1 MSTAVGFSN
10 GGIMGERVRTHDWA
24 ATPLGPAETWPQSL
38 RTALSIMLNSA
49 FPTYLAWGPELTSFY
64 NDAYIPML
72 GDKPEALGRSFP
84 EVWPE
89 TWDIVGPIATRAMRG
104 EASYFEDMPLT
115 LVRRGYP
122 EQTWFAFS
130 YSPVRDETGR
140 VGGVLC
146 TIHETT
152 ERVQAEAALRESENK
167 LAAILEQLPVGVGLV
182 DPEGNIVL
190 SNQILQQYALDKIPS
205 RDPMQGECW
214 RGYTPEGQRLSP
226 SDYPSAR
233 ALRGETVVPGVD
245 FLVTLPNGQDIWTRV
260 SAAPFRKT
268 AHEGLGA
275 IFVVQVVERE
285 KRIEQALRESQ
296 VRLQAAIDLVG
307 LSPYTWNP
315 ITGALDWDTRLKAM
329 WGLPPDACVD
339 EDVFLSGIHPEDRPR
354 VEAAIA
360 QCSDPAGLG
369 IYAIEYRVI
378 GIEDGVERWVST
390 QGRTTFE
397 HGRPVAFIGAALDIT
412 ERKRAEAALRE
423 SDERFRQFAENS
435 SSTLWILNFETM
447 NLEYLS
453 PAFEPVWGE
462 PREGVLGDPSRWNR
476 FLHPDDRERARGALE
491 RVRLGEISTE
501 EFRIIRQDG
510 VVRWIRNTFF
520 PIRDAQGQIR
530 RAGGIAQDIT
540 RHDGRFVYVVDVE
553 ETTHRGLSHLLRDAG
568 YRVRVFSSG
577 KSFLEAAPALAAG
590 CVVLD
595 ICRSGAGGL
604 VIPRELKARR
614 IGLPVIVLGDA
625 KGDVPFGVQV
635 MKAGAV
641 DFLPIP
647 YGSNQLLAAV
657 ASAMASTHEEDEP
670 NQEADRARRRIA
682 EMSEREREVLA
693 GLLAGRTNK
702 EIGRG
707 IGLSPRTVETHRA
720 HVMQRLG
727 VQTLSQAVLVAT
739 SAGFQSPS
747 LEPNVP
753 QGSDTPET

>member
-1 MSTAVGFSN
+1 MSTAEAFPN
-10 GGIMGERVRTHDWA
+10 GGIMGECLRTHDWA
-24 ATPLGPAETWPQSL
+24 ATPLGPSETWPQSL
-38 RTALSIMLNSA
+38 RTALSIMLSSA
-49 FPTYLAWGPELTSFY
+49 FPTYLAWGAELTSFY
-64 NDAYIPML
+64 NDAYIPIM
-72 GDKPEALGRSFP
+72 GDKPNSLGRPFP
-84 EVWPE
+84 EVWSE
-89 TWDIVGPIATRAMRG
+89 VWDTIGPITERAMRG
-104 EASYFEDMPLT
+104 EASYFDDLPLT
-115 LVRRGYP
+115 LMRRGYP
-122 EQTWFAFS
+122 EQTWFSFS
-130 YSPVRDETGR
+130 YSPIRDETGG

-146 TIHETT
+146 TVHETT
-152 ERVQAEAALRESENK
+152 KRVQAEAALRESENK

-190 SNQILQQYALDKIPS
+190 SNQILKEYALDKIPS
-205 RDPMQGECW
+205 RDPVQGERW
-214 RGYTPEGQRLSP
+214 RAYTPEGQRLSR

-245 FLVTLPNGQDIWTRV
+245 FLVTLPDGQEIWTRV
-260 SAAPFRKT
+260 SAAPFRNT
-268 AHEGLGA
+268 AQEGLGA
-275 IFVVQVVERE
+275 VFVVQVVERE
-285 KRIEQALRESQ
+285 KRTEQALRESQ
-296 VRLQAAIDLVG
+296 ARLQAAIDLVG

-315 ITGALDWDTRLKAM
+315 VTGALDCDARLKAM
-329 WGLPPDACVD
+329 WGLTADAHVD
-339 EDVFLSGIHPEDRPR
+339 EEVFLSGMHPEDRPR
-354 VEAAIA
+354 VEAIIA
-360 QCSDPAGLG
+360 QCSDPAGPG

-378 GIEDGVERWVST
+378 GIGDGVERWVST

-397 HGRPVAFIGAALDIT
+397 HGRPVAFMGAALDIT

-423 SDERFRQFAENS
+423 SEERFRQFAEHS

-462 PREGVLGDPSRWNR
+462 PREGVLGDPSRWSR
-476 FLHPDDRERARGALE
+476 FLHPDDRERAQGALE
-491 RVRLGEISTE
+491 RVRLSEISTE

-540 RHDGRFVYVVDVE
+540 RRDGRFVYVVDDE
-553 ETTHRGLSHLLRDAG
+553 EATHRGLSHFLRDAG

-604 VIPRELKARR
+604 VVPSELKARH

-625 KGDVPFGVQV
+625 KGNVTFGVQV

-641 DFLPIP
+641 DFLPVP
-647 YGSNQLLAAV
+647 YGSDQLLAAV
-657 ASAMASTHEEDEP
+657 ASALASTHEEDEQ
-670 NQEADRARRRIA
+670 NQEAERGRRRIA

-693 GLLAGRTNK
+693 GLLAGKTNK
-702 EIGRG
+702 EIARD

-739 SAGFQSPS
+739 SAGFESPS
-747 LEPNVP
+747 PGPKVP
-753 QGSDTPET
+753 HGSDKPET

>member
-1 MSTAVGFSN
+1 MSMADAFPD
-10 GGIMGERVRTHDWA
+10 GGIMGERMRTHDWA

-38 RTALSIMLNSA
+38 HTALSIMLSSA

-64 NDAYIPML
+64 NDAYIPIM
-72 GDKPEALGRSFP
+72 GDKPNGLGRPFP

-89 TWDIVGPIATRAMRG
+89 TWDIVGPIAARAMRG
-104 EASYFEDMPLT
+104 EASYFDDLPLT
-115 LVRRGYP
+115 LMRRGYP
-122 EQTWFAFS
+122 EQTWFSFS
-130 YSPVRDETGR
+130 YSPIRDETGG

-146 TIHETT
+146 TVHETT
-152 ERVQAEAALRESENK
+152 KRVQVEAALRES
-167 LAAILEQLPVGVGLV
+167 
-182 DPEGNIVL
+182 
-190 SNQILQQYALDKIPS
+190 
-205 RDPMQGECW
+205 
-214 RGYTPEGQRLSP
+214 
-226 SDYPSAR
+226 
-233 ALRGETVVPGVD
+233 
-245 FLVTLPNGQDIWTRV
+245 
-260 SAAPFRKT
+260 
-268 AHEGLGA
+268 
-275 IFVVQVVERE
+275 
-285 KRIEQALRESQ
+285 QA
-296 VRLQAAIDLVG
+296 RLQAAIDLVG
-307 LSPYTWNP
+307 LSPYTWNLV
-315 ITGALDWDTRLKAM
+315 TGALDWDARLKAM
-329 WGLPPDACVD
+329 WGLSADAQVD
-339 EDVFLSGIHPEDRPR
+339 EAVFLSGMHPEDRPR

-360 QCSDPAGLG
+360 QCSDPAGPG
-369 IYAIEYRVI
+369 IYAIDYRVI
-378 GIEDGVERWVST
+378 GIGDGVERWVST

-397 HGRPVAFIGAALDIT
+397 HGHPVAFMGAALDIT

-423 SDERFRQFAENS
+423 SEERFRQFAEHS
-435 SSTLWILNFETM
+435 SNTLWILNFETM

-462 PREGVLGDPSRWNR
+462 PREGVLGAASRWSR
-476 FLHPDDRERARGALE
+476 FLHPDDRERARGGLE

-520 PIRDAQGQIR
+520 PIRDAQGRIR

-540 RHDGRFVYVVDVE
+540 RQDGRFVYVVDAE
-553 ETTHRGLSHLLRDAG
+553 ETTHRGLSHFLRDAG

-595 ICRSGAGGL
+595 ICRSGADGL

-625 KGDVPFGVQV
+625 KGDVTFGVQV

-641 DFLPIP
+641 DFLPVL
-647 YGSNQLLAAV
+647 YGSDQLLAAV
-657 ASAMASTHEEDEP
+657 ASALASTHEEDEQ
-670 NQEADRARRRIA
+670 NQEAERGRRRIA

-693 GLLAGRTNK
+693 GLLAGKTNK
-702 EIGRG
+702 EIGRD

-739 SAGFQSPS
+739 SGGSSRPAQGRRRLRDQTSPKPDRLAGMSRSNCCSRSRSAERENRATSKRSGMSLRDHPQHFPS
-747 LEPNVP
+747 GQTFMNHEP
-753 QGSDTPET
+753 

>member
-1 MSTAVGFSN
+1 MSTADGVPS
-10 GGIMGERVRTHDWA
+10 GGIMGECVRTHDWA

-64 NDAYIPML
+64 NDAYIPIM
-72 GDKPEALGRSFP
+72 GDKPNGLGRPFP
-84 EVWPE
+84 EVWSE
-89 TWDIVGPIATRAMRG
+89 VWDTIGPITNRAMQG
-104 EASYFEDMPLT
+104 EASYFEDLPLM
-115 LVRRGYP
+115 LMRRGHP
-122 EQTWFAFS
+122 EATWFSFS
-130 YSPVRDETGR
+130 YSPIGDETGG

-146 TIHETT
+146 TVHETT
-152 ERVQAEAALRESENK
+152 ERVRVEAALRESENK

-182 DPEGNIVL
+182 DLEGNIVL
-190 SNQILQQYALDKIPS
+190 SNQVLQQYALEKIPS
-205 RDPMQGECW
+205 RDPVQGERW
-214 RGYTPEGQRLSP
+214 RSYTPDGQRLSP

-233 ALRGETVVPGVD
+233 ALRGETVVPGID
-245 FLVTLPNGQDIWTRV
+245 FLVTLPDGQEIWTRV
-260 SAAPFRKT
+260 SSAPFRTT
-268 AHEGLGA
+268 AQEGLGA
-275 IFVVQVVERE
+275 VFVVQVVERE
-285 KRIEQALRESQ
+285 KRTEQALRESQ
-296 VRLQAAIDLVG
+296 ALLQAAIDLVG

-315 ITGALDWDTRLKAM
+315 VTGALDWDGRLKAM
-329 WGLPPDACVD
+329 WGLPADAHVD
-339 EDVFLSGIHPEDRPR
+339 EEVFLFGMHPEDRPR

-360 QCSDPAGLG
+360 QCSDPAGPG
-369 IYAIEYRVI
+369 IYAVEYRVI
-378 GIEDGVERWVST
+378 GIGDGIERWVST
-390 QGRTTFE
+390 QGQTTFE
-397 HGRPVAFIGAALDIT
+397 HGRPVAFVGAALDIT
-412 ERKRAEAALRE
+412 ERKRADAALRE
-423 SDERFRQFAENS
+423 SEERFRQFAENS
-435 SSTLWILNFETM
+435 SNTLWILNFETM

-462 PREGVLGDPSRWNR
+462 LREGVLGDPSRWSR
-476 FLHPDDRERARGALE
+476 FLHPDDRQRARGALE

-501 EFRIIRQDG
+501 EFRIVRQDRG
-510 VVRWIRNTFF
+510 VRWIRNTFF

-540 RHDGRFVYVVDVE
+540 RHDGRLVYVVDAE

-595 ICRSGAGGL
+595 ICRSGADGL

-625 KGDVPFGVQV
+625 KGDVTFGVQV

-641 DFLPIP
+641 DFLPVP
-647 YGSNQLLAAV
+647 YGSDQLLAAV
-657 ASAMASTHEEDEP
+657 ASAAASTREEDEQ
-670 NQEADRARRRIA
+670 NQEADRARLRIA

-693 GLLAGRTNK
+693 GLLAGKTNK
-702 EIGRG
+702 EIGRD

-747 LEPNVP
+747 PGPKVP

>member
-1 MSTAVGFSN
+1 MSTAEGFPN

-38 RTALSIMLNSA
+38 RTTLSIMLSSA
-49 FPTYLAWGPELTSFY
+49 FPIYLAWGPELTSFY

-72 GDKPEALGRSFP
+72 GEKPEALGRSFP

-89 TWDIVGPIATRAMRG
+89 TWAIVGPIAARAMRG

-115 LVRRGYP
+115 LMRRGYP
-122 EQTWFAFS
+122 EQTWFSFS
-130 YSPVRDETGR
+130 YSPVRDEAGG

-152 ERVQAEAALRESENK
+152 ERVQVEAALRESENK
-167 LAAILEQLPVGVGLV
+167 LAAVLEQLPVGVGLV

-190 SNQILQQYALDKIPS
+190 SNQILQQYALNKVPS
-205 RDPMQGECW
+205 RDPIQGERW

-245 FLVTLPNGQDIWTRV
+245 FLVTLPNGQEIWTRV

-268 AHEGLGA
+268 APEGLGA
-275 IFVVQVVERE
+275 VFVVQVVERE
-285 KRIEQALRESQ
+285 KRTEQALRESQ
-296 VRLQAAIDLVG
+296 SRLQAAIDLVA

-315 ITGALDWDTRLKAM
+315 VTGTLDWDARLKAM
-329 WGLPPDACVD
+329 WGLPPDAHVD
-339 EDVFLSGIHPEDRPR
+339 EEVFLSGIHPEDRPR

-360 QCSDPAGLG
+360 QCSDPAGPG
-369 IYAIEYRVI
+369 IYALEYRVI
-378 GIEDGVERWVST
+378 GIGDGIERWVST
-390 QGRTTFE
+390 HGRTTFQ
-397 HGRPVAFIGAALDIT
+397 HGRSVAFIGAALDVT
-412 ERKRAEAALRE
+412 ARKRAEAALRE
-423 SDERFRQFAENS
+423 SEERFRQFAENS
-435 SSTLWILNFETM
+435 SNTLWILNFETM

-462 PREGVLGDPSRWNR
+462 PREGALGDPSRWSR
-476 FLHPDDRERARGALE
+476 FLHPDDRERARGALG
-491 RVRLGEISTE
+491 RVKLGDISTE

-510 VVRWIRNTFF
+510 GVRWIRNTFF

-530 RAGGIAQDIT
+530 CAGGIAQDIT
-540 RHDGRFVYVVDVE
+540 RHDGRFVYVVDAE
-553 ETTHRGLSHLLRDAG
+553 ETTHRGLSHLFRDAG

-595 ICRSGAGGL
+595 ICRSGADGL
-604 VIPRELKARR
+604 VVPREFKARR
-614 IGLPVIVLGDA
+614 IGLPVVVLGDA
-625 KGDVPFGVQV
+625 KGEVTFGVQV

-641 DFLPIP
+641 DFLPVP
-647 YGSNQLLAAV
+647 YGSDQLLAAV
-657 ASAMASTHEEDEP
+657 ASAAASTREGDEQ
-670 NQEADRARRRIA
+670 NQEAARARLRIA

-693 GLLAGRTNK
+693 GLLAGKTNK
-702 EIGRG
+702 EIGRD

-720 HVMQRLG
+720 RVMQRLG
-727 VQTLSQAVLVAT
+727 VQTLSQAVLIAT
-739 SAGFQSPS
+739 SAGFHSTSPG
-747 LEPNVP
+747 PNVP
-753 QGSDTPET
+753 QMSGLPET